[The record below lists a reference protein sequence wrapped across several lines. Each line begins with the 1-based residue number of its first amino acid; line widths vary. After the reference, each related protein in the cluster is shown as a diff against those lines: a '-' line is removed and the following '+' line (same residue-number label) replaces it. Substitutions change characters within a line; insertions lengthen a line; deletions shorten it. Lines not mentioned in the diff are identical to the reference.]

1 MPTTTEMSTVLEATN
16 PTGRKGRPSPRL
28 PCVTCHTLGAL
39 HTAGFVVN
47 KRGTLLRFE
56 KWWHIADG
64 AIRRY
69 RKAGLLWWRVAPT

>member
-1 MPTTTEMSTVLEATN
+1 MPTMTEMSTVLEATN

-47 KRGTLLRFE
+47 KRGTLLRF
-56 KWWHIADG
+56 
-64 AIRRY
+64 
-69 RKAGLLWWRVAPT
+69 